1 MSLSI
6 KYLTSIQKAADLN
19 INPLAY
25 RKLAQQQIHYALGD
39 TGRSYVVG
47 YGVNPPLKPHHASR
61 FEWQILV
68 IKIILIIAY
77 NQLLDYNFVIFYVV
91 HVRIDQL
98 FVIGALIH

>member
-1 MSLSI
+1 LFISTWGSLRHAANIAFVCLQVWKNNQMIYLFSL
-6 KYLTSIQKAADLN
+6 KYLTSKQKAADLN

-61 FEWQILV
+61 FE
-68 IKIILIIAY
+68 
-77 NQLLDYNFVIFYVV
+77 
-91 HVRIDQL
+91 
-98 FVIGALIH
+98 